1 VACLKYWACC
11 ASFAGGIMI
20 SVRDKVGAYDR
31 LHKNYNS
38 YVDRLVLNELWGRLV
53 RNISLPFGMWTWV
66 EKMRDS

>member
-1 VACLKYWACC
+1 
-11 ASFAGGIMI
+11 MI